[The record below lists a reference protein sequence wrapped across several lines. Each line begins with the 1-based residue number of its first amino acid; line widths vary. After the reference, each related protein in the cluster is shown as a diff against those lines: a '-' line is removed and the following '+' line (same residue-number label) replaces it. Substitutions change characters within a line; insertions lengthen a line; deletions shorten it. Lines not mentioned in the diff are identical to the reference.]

1 MGVGVGGGRVRADRL
16 LRRGYPRAGRSA
28 ARPGTAERGAGRLSS
43 SRAGYHTGMPSWG
56 ACADEE
62 IRVGE
67 AGRPARFLHA
77 GRGRPM
83 AVEHVDGENRR
94 DWGWVLATGL
104 LPHVEQPERFVA
116 SVLAFLGAGGRP

>member
-1 MGVGVGGGRVRADRL
+1 
-16 LRRGYPRAGRSA
+16 
-28 ARPGTAERGAGRLSS
+28 
-43 SRAGYHTGMPSWG
+43 MPSWG

-83 AVEHVDGENRR
+83 VVLHADGENRR
-94 DWGWVLATGL
+94 DWGWVLAGL
-104 LPHVEQPERFVA
+104 ASRYEADLAILPAAGHLPHVEQPEPFVA